1 MLLDTK
7 CFVLSSVSRAAS
19 PSPQSVRRV
28 SSSRSVSGSPEPAAK
43 KPPAPQSPVQSQS
56 PSTNWSPAVPVKK
69 AKSPTPSPSPARVC
83 VCPILGFII
92 VCGHWEAKTSYYLF
106 ATQGSIIFC
115 SSAGLQ
121 GSMKLSGG
129 GYTTVHASY
138 STHPLIDTMS
148 DTFKFSH
155 LSG

>member
-1 MLLDTK
+1 MVKYLK
-7 CFVLSSVSRAAS
+7 FVTWLYNGGRLFSLRKDLCSWILSVLFFLSVSRAAS

-83 VCPILGFII
+83 VCPVLDTLSN
-92 VCGHWEAKTSYYLF
+92 CMWSR
-106 ATQGSIIFC
+106 GS
-115 SSAGLQ
+115 
-121 GSMKLSGG
+121 K
-129 GYTTVHASY
+129 
-138 STHPLIDTMS
+138 
-148 DTFKFSH
+148 DTFLLFCGSEPH
-155 LSG
+155 CFL